1 MTRNFITLFVFLIF
15 FVIFLNIL
23 LIDTFQVII
32 YLIKLRNKF
41 TYDFGLERWLHLSVF
56 YAIPVDSSIESV
68 TSDVFFPSSSAAKP
82 LGGVLHKELERY
94 NLCENQH

>member
-1 MTRNFITLFVFLIF
+1 MGDQKLYHTFCVLIF

-23 LIDTFQVII
+23 HIDTFQVII

-56 YAIPVDSSIESV
+56 YAIPVDSSIKSV

-82 LGGVLHKELERY
+82 LGGVLHQELERY
-94 NLCENQH
+94 NLL